1 MDKFDYNN
9 SSDELFSVE
18 TIEDDVPVTCLGLEF
33 KNDNERKEYF
43 LNLLAEKL
51 KDPEFRKIEGFPIG
65 LDEDILA
72 LSDPPYYCACPNP
85 WLNDFIEEWEYQ
97 KPYKPA
103 NWFYK
108 REPFVSDVSEGKNDP
123 IYTAHSY
130 HTKVPYKAVMRYILH
145 YTEPGDIIYDGFCGS
160 GMTGIAA
167 QLCGVKEEVEALGYF
182 VDDNGIIYESKEGVY
197 SERIPFSRVGKRC
210 AVLNDLSPYATSISD
225 CYNSPIRRN
234 FINEVENII
243 NELTIKYGEIYETKH
258 NGDEK
263 GIINYTVWSE
273 VCVCPNCGK
282 EFVLY
287 NSVFSLEKGKVE
299 YNAIFNCPHCYSK
312 ITRGKEKGVPQ
323 ASIAWETIYD
333 EISHKTTQR
342 VKRVPV
348 LINYSVGKSRFNK
361 TPDEEDIEKC
371 NWDIQSDSNLW
382 FPTNRMKDGDESR
395 RNDSLNILRVD
406 QFYVPRARTLI
417 AKFKQKCTSK
427 DLEFLLGSILPK
439 MTILNRFMPQHGS
452 RALVGPMANTLYV
465 PPIFVEN
472 NFLNQIEF
480 HSKKVVQG
488 LKAKWHNIIS
498 TQAIQSLNL
507 QENIDYIFLDPPF
520 GNNIAYSEL
529 SYIRE
534 SWIKVLTNDKLEAI
548 ENKTQ
553 GKGIFEY
560 RKLMADSFKSA
571 YKALKPGHWITVEFS
586 NTSADV
592 WNSIQTTLSDS
603 GFIISSVNA
612 LDKKRGGLHAMIG
625 PTAVKEDLVITA
637 YKPDTTFISQV
648 NESNGEEGVWSFIRK
663 HLEYLPVVKESGIE
677 MKSYT
682 VVPEREPRILY
693 DRLVSYYVG
702 HNILLPISSPDFIAE
717 LDKHFI
723 ERDGLYYLPDQ
734 VALYD
739 KLKALNKIGEEDT
752 SGSLFVHDESSAI
765 AWIREQLKKK
775 TMTTG
780 EMTPLF
786 MQELNSWDKN
796 EKRLELAELLEENF
810 LRYDGIG
817 DVPSPIHSYLST
829 NYKELRNMD
838 KDNPALV
845 AKAKGRWYVPDPN
858 KQADLE
864 KLREKGLLKEFNGYL
879 QIRGKLKE
887 FRLEAVRAGFK
898 KAWSDKDYKLILD
911 FASRIPS
918 NIIEEDP
925 KLLMWYN
932 GALTRLEK

>member
-1 MDKFDYNN
+1 M
-9 SSDELFSVE
+9 
-18 TIEDDVPVTCLGLEF
+18 
-33 KNDNERKEYF
+33 
-43 LNLLAEKL
+43 
-51 KDPEFRKIEGFPIG
+51 
-65 LDEDILA
+65 
-72 LSDPPYYCACPNP
+72 
-85 WLNDFIEEWEYQ
+85 
-97 KPYKPA
+97 
-103 NWFYK
+103 
-108 REPFVSDVSEGKNDP
+108 
-123 IYTAHSY
+123 
-130 HTKVPYKAVMRYILH
+130 
-145 YTEPGDIIYDGFCGS
+145 
-160 GMTGIAA
+160 
-167 QLCGVKEEVEALGYF
+167 
-182 VDDNGIIYESKEGVY
+182 
-197 SERIPFSRVGKRC
+197 
-210 AVLNDLSPYATSISD
+210 
-225 CYNSPIRRN
+225 
-234 FINEVENII
+234 
-243 NELTIKYGEIYETKH
+243 
-258 NGDEK
+258 
-263 GIINYTVWSE
+263 
-273 VCVCPNCGK
+273 
-282 EFVLY
+282 
-287 NSVFSLEKGKVE
+287 
-299 YNAIFNCPHCYSK
+299 
-312 ITRGKEKGVPQ
+312 
-323 ASIAWETIYD
+323 
-333 EISHKTTQR
+333 
-342 VKRVPV
+342 
-348 LINYSVGKSRFNK
+348 
-361 TPDEEDIEKC
+361 
-371 NWDIQSDSNLW
+371 
-382 FPTNRMKDGDESR
+382 
-395 RNDSLNILRVD
+395 
-406 QFYVPRARTLI
+406 
-417 AKFKQKCTSK
+417 
-427 DLEFLLGSILPK
+427 
-439 MTILNRFMPQHGS
+439 
-452 RALVGPMANTLYV
+452 
-465 PPIFVEN
+465 
-472 NFLNQIEF
+472 
-480 HSKKVVQG
+480 
-488 LKAKWHNIIS
+488 
-498 TQAIQSLNL
+498 
-507 QENIDYIFLDPPF
+507 
-520 GNNIAYSEL
+520 
-529 SYIRE
+529 
-534 SWIKVLTNDKLEAI
+534 
-548 ENKTQ
+548 
-553 GKGIFEY
+553 FEY

-845 AKAKGRWYVPDPN
+845 AQAKGRWYVPDPN